1 VRHYAIL
8 ALFRQVSDGGPA
20 IACISIAVQSEVASL
35 LSLFKKSRG
44 TNARAGIALADG
56 SFALAVVKREANSK
70 PAIEYCATH
79 EVRGDLAP
87 ELKSTL
93 DKLGAL
99 RTPACGVVDGDDYQ
113 LVQVEAPEVLPSE
126 MRAAIRWRLKDAIN
140 FNVDEASVDVF
151 EIPEPAR
158 RTQAKMLFA
167 VAARESA
174 VQRIAGAIRP
184 AAKGF
189 NAIDIPELCLRNIS
203 ACLPQDAK
211 GVAMLA
217 LHEGFAQLVI
227 TRQGTMHVTRR
238 IDTRG
243 GFNPHKQ
250 KSDEIDAGALALEL
264 QRSLD
269 YYESHYDQTPIGD
282 LVIGPANDQAR
293 ALAVALK
300 EETSLRIAVLDVREN
315 FNVYKSGEL
324 VTDWSS
330 LMALGA
336 ALRQDAVGA

>member
-1 VRHYAIL
+1 V
-8 ALFRQVSDGGPA
+8 
-20 IACISIAVQSEVASL
+20 

-44 TNARAGIALADG
+44 TNARAGIALDDG

-79 EVRGDLAP
+79 SVTGDLAP

-93 DKLGAL
+93 DKLGAV

-140 FNVDEASVDVF
+140 FSVDEASVDVF

-158 RTQAKMLFA
+158 RTQARMLFA

-174 VQRIAGAIRP
+174 VQRIAGVIRP
-184 AAKGF
+184 VAKGF
-189 NAIDIPELCLRNIS
+189 DAIDIPELCLRNIS

-217 LHEGFAQLVI
+217 LHDGFAQLVI
-227 TRQGTMHVTRR
+227 TRQGIVHVTRR

-250 KSDEIDAGALALEL
+250 KTDAIDAGALALEL

-282 LVIGPANDQAR
+282 LVIGPTNDQAR
-293 ALAVALK
+293 ALATALK
-300 EETSLRIAVLDVREN
+300 EETSLRIAVLDVREH

-336 ALRQDAVGA
+336 ALRHDAVGA